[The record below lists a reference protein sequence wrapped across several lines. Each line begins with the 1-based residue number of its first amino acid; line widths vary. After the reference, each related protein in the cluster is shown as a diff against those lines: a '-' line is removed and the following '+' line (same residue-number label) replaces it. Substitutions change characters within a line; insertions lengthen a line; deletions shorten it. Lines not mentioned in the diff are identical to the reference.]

1 MKLIEAIEQEQF
13 KKKIPDFKVGD
24 WVKVSTRVKEGDKER
39 TQAYAGVVIG
49 RKGRGINESFTVRR
63 ISYGEGV
70 ERVFPLHSPFIE
82 KITVETSG
90 RARRAKLYYLRG
102 LKGALTVTAE
112 DKVEKPTAAG
122 EEGKPAKAK
131 GKKAAKAEAAAE

>member
-1 MKLIEAIEQEQF
+1 MKLIEKIEQEQLNQ
-13 KKKIPDFKVGD
+13 KNTDFKVGD

-39 TQAYAGVVIG
+39 TQIYAGMVIG

-82 KITVETSG
+82 KILVETPG
-90 RARRAKLYYLRG
+90 RARRAKLYHVRG
-102 LKGALTVTAE
+102 LKGALTVKPQ
-112 DKVEKPTAAG
+112 DKNAKAA
-122 EEGKPAKAK
+122 AKAK
-131 GKKAAKAEAAAE
+131 KDKAAAAEAAAAAE

>member
-1 MKLIEAIEQEQF
+1 MKLIEKIESEQL
-13 KKKIPDFKVGD
+13 KAKLPEFKVGD

-39 TQAYAGVVIG
+39 TQVYAGVVIG

-82 KITVETSG
+82 KIVVETSG
-90 RARRAKLYYLRG
+90 SARRAKLYFLRG
-102 LKGALTVTAE
+102 LKGALTV
-112 DKVEKPTAAG
+112 KPQEKNVRVSKLA
-122 EEGKPAKAK
+122 
-131 GKKAAKAEAAAE
+131 KAAKAEAAVAPSAAE